1 MSKLTITSKFRIGT
15 ACILLLFCAVAALA
29 FYYYLKAGVTRDIYR
44 ETEIFVGTADATRT
58 YVKDVLRPRMTELL
72 PSGAFIP
79 HAMST
84 TFVGREI
91 MRRLRERFPDFA
103 YKRAASNPMN
113 PLNQADAFELEMLD
127 WFNTNRDRKEWH
139 GVIKKNNL
147 SFYAR
152 LRAIY
157 AEAECLRCHGQPEQA
172 PLAVRELYGTR
183 GGYHYRRGQVVAAD
197 TIYIPVDV
205 SFVRI
210 KEAAWTAFIIAIASL
225 FSLFALFYLL
235 FNRTVVTELKGLLQK
250 FRNISDPVA
259 ATENHLADIPGDEVE
274 QLRAA
279 FENVAH
285 DLEQA
290 HGELKTSESKYRLL
304 FESSQDAILIFDKHS
319 KIVDIN
325 EAGIRLFGF
334 KNPAE
339 AYSVETYYQLF
350 WDTRDAMEFH
360 KTIQEKGFI
369 QGLEVPMVDRDG
381 RKRIVMVSA
390 TEQADEN
397 RQFEGVEG
405 IFRDV
410 TEKRRVEQYLAQ
422 TEKLASIGELASGVA
437 HEINNPLGVI
447 KCYGNL
453 IAKDQT
459 QDSQVFKDIQ
469 IIRKHTDQCKTVVES
484 LLNFARVSEPQMDTI
499 DIHTCIEEIL
509 AVLEH
514 QMQKGAIA
522 IAREYDNELPQL
534 TVDAQMMKQVF
545 MNLLMN
551 AIQAM
556 PDGGQVTIRTIY
568 KAESSQVALIF
579 TDTGVGISTN
589 DHGRIFDPFFTT
601 KGAGRGTG
609 LGLSVSYGII
619 KQHKG
624 EIEVEGAPGKGTTF
638 TIRLPIGA
646 GEEA

>member
-1 MSKLTITSKFRIGT
+1 
-15 ACILLLFCAVAALA
+15 
-29 FYYYLKAGVTRDIYR
+29 
-44 ETEIFVGTADATRT
+44 
-58 YVKDVLRPRMTELL
+58 
-72 PSGAFIP
+72 
-79 HAMST
+79 
-84 TFVGREI
+84 
-91 MRRLRERFPDFA
+91 
-103 YKRAASNPMN
+103 MN
-113 PLNQADAFELEMLD
+113 PVNQADTFELEMLD

-157 AEAECLRCHGQPEQA
+157 AEAECLRCHGEPAKA
-172 PLAVRELYGTR
+172 PQAVRELYGTR
-183 GGYHYRRGQVVAAD
+183 GGYHYRLGQVVAAD

-210 KEAAWTAFIIAIASL
+210 KEAAWTAFLIAITSL

-250 FRNISDPVA
+250 FRNISDPA
-259 ATENHLADIPGDEVE
+259 AAPDNHIAEISGDEME

-279 FENVAH
+279 FEHVAL

-304 FESSQDAILIFDKHS
+304 FESSQDAILIFDKNS
-319 KIVDIN
+319 KIVYIN
-325 EAGIRLFGF
+325 EAGIHLFGF

-360 KTIQEKGFI
+360 KVIQEKGFV

-381 RKRIVMVSA
+381 RKLIVMVSA

-397 RQFEGVEG
+397 RRFEGVEG

-453 IAKDQT
+453 IAKGQAA
-459 QDSQVFKDIQ
+459 DSQVYKDIQ

-484 LLNFARVSEPQMDTI
+484 LLNFARVSEPQKGTI
-499 DIHTCIEEIL
+499 DIHTCVEDIL

-514 QMQKGAIA
+514 QMQKGAIT
-522 IAREYDNELPQL
+522 IAREYDVSLPQL

-556 PDGGQVTIRTIY
+556 PEGGRVSIRTNY
-568 KAESSQVALIF
+568 KAETNQVVLTF
-579 TDTGVGISTN
+579 TDTGIGISAK
-589 DHGRIFDPFFTT
+589 DLGRVFDPFFTT

-619 KQHKG
+619 IKHKG
-624 EIEVEGAPGKGTTF
+624 EIEVDGAPGKGTTF
-638 TIRLPIGA
+638 TIWLPVDPD
-646 GEEA
+646 EEA